1 MATVTAADFECSP
14 STVLKALRREGRRDD
29 WEHHPPSC
37 GNGSAPPTRGRLT
50 LDLDPMVQ
58 RRLKAVAAMK
68 GISMRQYCLTAIGRE
83 LSKDEVQGVVDL
95 PFGHEALDRLDALRK
110 EIFGDRILPGDSVDL
125 IREARESRSTS

>member
-1 MATVTAADFECSP
+1 MET
-14 STVLKALRREGRRDD
+14 KKK
-29 WEHHPPSC
+29 
-37 GNGSAPPTRGRLT
+37 RLT

-83 LSKDEVQGVVDL
+83 LSKDEVQGVIDL
-95 PFGHEALDRLDALRK
+95 PFGHEALDRLDTLRE
-110 EIFGDRILPGDSVDL
+110 EIFGDRVLPGDSVDF